1 MAKVILAGGSGF
13 LGRALGRALSA
24 AGWEVVVLTRD
35 TDRVPPA
42 DDLPALRA
50 VMWNGETGGAWAA
63 ELEGAAALVN
73 LAGRSIN
80 CVHSLENSR
89 EILDSRLNAV
99 KALAKGYARAKNPPP
114 AWVQGSATGF
124 YGNAGDRFCE
134 EALPPGPGFLAEV
147 CRRWEEAFA
156 ALDLPDVRRVVLR
169 LGPVLDQKT
178 GPFPAIMSEWLTKF
192 LQAFIPLFVAIDP
205 IGLAA
210 IFLGLGQNIAAERR
224 QKIADQAVWTGG
236 LVALGFLLLGKSIFA
251 ALGISVGDFQ
261 IAGGLILFI
270 LAAKDLV
277 QSAAESEKLPEDF
290 GVVPLGMPLIAGPA
304 SITTLLVLAQNQAI
318 GLVVTLVAL
327 AVNLF
332 LVVLAL
338 HYSEWL
344 GRKVGATGMRAISK
358 IIAMLLAAI
367 AVNMIRQGWK
377 T

>member
-1 MAKVILAGGSGF
+1 M
-13 LGRALGRALSA
+13 
-24 AGWEVVVLTRD
+24 
-35 TDRVPPA
+35 
-42 DDLPALRA
+42 
-50 VMWNGETGGAWAA
+50 
-63 ELEGAAALVN
+63 
-73 LAGRSIN
+73 
-80 CVHSLENSR
+80 
-89 EILDSRLNAV
+89 LD
-99 KALAKGYARAKNPPP
+99 
-114 AWVQGSATGF
+114 
-124 YGNAGDRFCE
+124 
-134 EALPPGPGFLAEV
+134 
-147 CRRWEEAFA
+147 
-156 ALDLPDVRRVVLR
+156 
-169 LGPVLDQKT
+169 
-178 GPFPAIMSEWLTKF
+178 WLTKF

-277 QSAAESEKLPEDF
+277 QSAAEPEKLPEDF

-304 SITTLLVLAQNQAI
+304 SITTLLVLAQNEAI

-327 AVNLF
+327 AVNLI

-367 AVNMIRQGWK
+367 AVSMIRQGWK
-377 T
+377 S